1 MKFIHIYKLNMSG
14 FEVRNSAGSITVN
27 SSYASP
33 RLLNYVASPRMGT
46 TGDWGG
52 TIPDMGKLE
61 SLAYLEESITQSG
74 TTYTQNYHKPGQ
86 IMWFRLA
93 VGAWGLPGADYFIP
107 GKVNLAFTRMDVPVE
122 SGYLDVF
129 DSSGKLIWSAKSA
142 ATTPRIIGFINV
154 PAGYDL
160 LNKTLSVAV
169 PGTPFFP
176 SDMFPGLLS
185 ETWEGAG
192 GRASLAIKQQSGSV
206 LLRYDAYNNPPYTET
221 PLYVRGFKIPYAIFP
236 TI

>member
-1 MKFIHIYKLNMSG
+1 MSG

-61 SLAYLEESITQSG
+61 SLAYLEDSITQSG

-185 ETWEGAG
+185 DNGEGVG
-192 GRASLAIKQQSGSV
+192 GRSSLAIKQQSGSV
-206 LLRYDAYNNPPYTET
+206 LLRYDAYNNPPYTEM
-221 PLYVRGFKIPYAIFP
+221 PLYSRGFKIPYAIFP
-236 TI
+236 TL

>member
-1 MKFIHIYKLNMSG
+1 MSG

-61 SLAYLEESITQSG
+61 SLAYLEDSITQSG

-185 ETWEGAG
+185 VNGEGVG
-192 GRASLAIKQQSGSV
+192 GRSSLAIKQQSGSV
-206 LLRYDAYNNPPYTET
+206 LLRYDAYNNPPYTEM
-221 PLYVRGFKIPYAIFP
+221 PLYSRGFKIPYAIFP
-236 TI
+236 TL